1 MLPPSLFAQS
11 VFHLFSM
18 IFYCLYAS
26 FLLQIE
32 SSLYIASKVSRH
44 FLSILLHHVY
54 ILPLIVLHSFGS
66 LFGFSI
72 SWRFRL
78 FFISVSFYHLIYSI
92 LWNHHLYT
100 YKWRLNC
107 SHFFLFHVG
116 VWGWKIIIIEK
127 CFIIVKLCVSF
138 MYYLE
143 ICHAHLK

>member
-18 IFYCLYAS
+18 IFYWLYAS

-32 SSLYIASKVSRH
+32 SSLYIASKVSKY
-44 FLSILLHHVY
+44 FLSILLHHIC

-72 SWRFRL
+72 RWRFRL
-78 FFISVSFYHLIYSI
+78 FFISVSSYRLIYSI

-107 SHFFLFHVG
+107 SYFFISCRCVG
-116 VWGWKIIIIEK
+116 MEDHNYREMFYNCKAMCEFYVLLGNLS
-127 CFIIVKLCVSF
+127 CSS
-138 MYYLE
+138 
-143 ICHAHLK
+143 

>member
-1 MLPPSLFAQS
+1 MLPPSLFAKS
-11 VFHLFSM
+11 VLHLFSM

-32 SSLYIASKVSRH
+32 SSLYIASKVSKH

-107 SHFFLFHVG
+107 SHFF
-116 VWGWKIIIIEK
+116 
-127 CFIIVKLCVSF
+127 FISCRCMGMEDHNYREMFYNCKAMCEFYVLLGNLSCSS
-138 MYYLE
+138 
-143 ICHAHLK
+143 